1 MLTFV
6 CGSVSLGSALGLRLP
21 VECVWI
27 GPLLTNYD
35 CSSCILGYE
44 TTSPDDV
51 TCVKPNFRPH
61 KHWEGSVERSQ
72 LKLQGTGGAPVQ
84 IDPDTNTANLFTG
97 HTYTIPAPQLE
108 PKERMF
114 AGYKQPHTKIHYELD
129 FLLGAEADIG
139 CGTAVVGNGA
149 LDGTVSKKHATH
161 PLSMDTLQFQW
172 MWGRGNLNAGDP
184 GSYPQRLVA
193 QPPSLKRENT
203 CPPCSKAQCSLFFGA
218 PFLC

>member
-1 MLTFV
+1 M
-6 CGSVSLGSALGLRLP
+6 P

-27 GPLLTNYD
+27 GPLLTDYD

-44 TTSPDDV
+44 TTSPDDA

-61 KHWEGSVERSQ
+61 KHWEGSVEQSQ
-72 LKLQGTGGAPVQ
+72 LKLQGTGGAPEQ
-84 IDPDTNTANLFTG
+84 IDPDSNTTILFTG

-129 FLLGAEADIG
+129 FSLGAEVDIG

-149 LDGTVSKKHATH
+149 LDVSVSKKHTTH
-161 PLSMDTLQFQW
+161 PLSMEPIQFQW
-172 MWGRGNLNAGDP
+172 SVERAVNYATKWD
-184 GSYPQRLVA
+184 SLVDFVRFTTRTPDVA
-193 QPPSLKRENT
+193 YVRRSERNRIDRH
-203 CPPCSKAQCSLFFGA
+203 
-218 PFLC
+218 